1 MSGMTRRTLSKAAY
15 AAAGTAFLLLGI
27 VGAFL
32 PLLPTT
38 PFVLLAAACYVRGS
52 PRAYA
57 WLMGHRVFG
66 ATLRAYREGR
76 GIPGRAKASAVVA
89 LWGSMGITMYAL
101 ANPVVLAFLALIG
114 AGVTLYLLNLPTARG

>member
-1 MSGMTRRTLSKAAY
+1 MTRRTLSRAAY
-15 AAAGTAFLLLGI
+15 AVAGTAFLVLGI

-57 WLMGHRVFG
+57 WLVGHRMFG
-66 ATLRAYREGR
+66 PTLRAYREGR
-76 GIPGRAKASAVVA
+76 GIPRRAKASAVAA
-89 LWGSMGITMYAL
+89 LWASMGITMYAL
-101 ANPVVLAFLALIG
+101 ANPAVLAFLALVG
-114 AGVTLYLLNLPTARG
+114 TGVTLYLLKLPTAGG